1 MTDTEYLMKSPAMMD
16 VIRQGEEDIK
26 NGRYTTI
33 KEEETAEQFLER
45 SMKEY

>member
-16 VIRQGEEDIK
+16 AIRQGEEDIK

-33 KEEETAEQFLER
+33 KEEETVEQFLER
-45 SMKEY
+45 SMKEH